1 MKEQTALFIG
11 HGECYGVRRED
22 VSIAARELIEKGD
35 KDFLCGGMG
44 DFDWIAARAVYE
56 LKAEYPDITVN
67 LVIPYLT
74 FNIRNKELFDEI
86 IYPDGFEKYHFKA
99 AILQR
104 NRYMVKE
111 SAYAICYVT
120 HGWGGAAKT
129 FEYAKKQGLH
139 IVNLG

>member
-22 VSIAARELIEKGD
+22 VSAAARELIEKGV

-74 FNIRNKELFDEI
+74 FNIRNKELFDESFTPKDLKNTTSRRRSYREI
-86 IYPDGFEKYHFKA
+86 
-99 AILQR
+99 AI
-104 NRYMVKE
+104 
-111 SAYAICYVT
+111 
-120 HGWGGAAKT
+120 W
-129 FEYAKKQGLH
+129 
-139 IVNLG
+139 